1 MAMPRHSF
9 SLAIALAFALAL
21 PPPMFI
27 PTELLSILALSSQ
40 TNLSS
45 LRQKL
50 VNKVQNLFNAFNE

>member
-9 SLAIALAFALAL
+9 SLAKALALTLALALAL

-27 PTELLSILALSSQ
+27 PTELLSILALSSK

-45 LRQKL
+45 PAAKTC
-50 VNKVQNLFNAFNE
+50 

>member
-9 SLAIALAFALAL
+9 SLAMALALTLALAL

-27 PTELLSILALSSQ
+27 PTELLSILALSSK

-45 LRQKL
+45 LRQ
-50 VNKVQNLFNAFNE
+50 N

>member
-9 SLAIALAFALAL
+9 SLAKALALTLALAL

-27 PTELLSILALSSQ
+27 PTELLSILALSSK

-45 LRQKL
+45 PAAKTS
-50 VNKVQNLFNAFNE
+50 